1 MGCRS
6 LINDCSR
13 LPFTTQGRSRRLT
26 EGCFLESEWGAQKDL
41 VPRRPTGPCTVSVIF
56 SSHDVLSLLNPTLKL
71 SNVMHVPRLVR
82 ILCSVKAV
90 SLWGF
95 VHYVSFC
102 CSALTL
108 AGLLSITKV

>member
-13 LPFTTQGRSRRLT
+13 LPFTDGRLFPGVR
-26 EGCFLESEWGAQKDL
+26 EWGAQKDL
-41 VPRRPTGPCTVSVIF
+41 VPRRPTGPCTVSVIV
-56 SSHDVLSLLNPTLKL
+56 SLHDVLSLLNPTLKL

-95 VHYVSFC
+95 VHYLSFC